1 MSSCSSSNNNPS
13 APIASAQASA
23 SIDSQQPP
31 KQQQA
36 QQQPSAEASNPGQ
49 TQQQQ
54 QHFSLVWNTFP
65 HNLSTGLYSLLTGEQ
80 LVDVTLAAE
89 GQILRAHKLILSVCS
104 TYFRDLFK
112 VNTCKHPI
120 VILKDVNYRDL
131 SAMLQFMYQGEV
143 NIKQEDIANFLKVAE
158 ILKIKGLTRTN
169 DDDELPQEEVDSELT
184 DALPLIHHDRRNDDL
199 TPSQRQGTTAETS
212 PGSLDMSHHQQHQQH
227 QHHTGS
233 WQNVNNN
240 AAGCSCNNVKAAIT
254 VEDVS
259 ITSYKE
265 QQHRHQHRRQ
275 SQLGDSTKSARR
287 QQLDNDDMDE
297 GNDDDDENQEEVEE
311 EEEEEEQPLDCSSTP
326 DHVQQAKI
334 TAANDYKSSDVLNM
348 TLGST
353 EIRHLTPE
361 VECIQR
367 GAASLGGSTA
377 PHHLPIAYAEQ
388 DHMDSLLNAQMLS
401 AAYCPGNSV
410 GFHDTGTA
418 GGTSSSSLAEF
429 NSAQQAAA
437 AAATAS
443 SGSVSS
449 KGRRTVKGLPG
460 SSLSLETTL
469 RVISELGPTI
479 RMERGKVIRMYS
491 CPWCLRHFT
500 RKENLK
506 LHVRYIHGPLESLTC
521 KLCGNKYKNSNS
533 LRVHSYLYHNAQR
546 NKSSS
551 AGATAAAGSSAAETS
566 GKPPVVR
573 GNV

>member
-36 QQQPSAEASNPGQ
+36 QQQPSAEASSPGQ

-112 VNTCKHPI
+112 
-120 VILKDVNYRDL
+120 
-131 SAMLQFMYQGEV
+131 
-143 NIKQEDIANFLKVAE
+143 
-158 ILKIKGLTRTN
+158 
-169 DDDELPQEEVDSELT
+169 EEVDSELT
-184 DALPLIHHDRRNDDL
+184 DALPLIHHDRGNDNL

-227 QHHTGS
+227 QHHTAS

-240 AAGCSCNNVKAAIT
+240 AAGCSCNNVKAAIK

-265 QQHRHQHRRQ
+265 QQHRHHHRRQ

-297 GNDDDDENQEEVEE
+297 GNDDDDDDENEEEVE

-367 GAASLGGSTA
+367 GAASLSGSTA
-377 PHHLPIAYAEQ
+377 PHRLPIPYTEQ

-551 AGATAAAGSSAAETS
+551 AGAAAAAGSSAAETS

>member
-1 MSSCSSSNNNPS
+1 MSSCSSINNNSS
-13 APIASAQASA
+13 APIASALASA

-36 QQQPSAEASNPGQ
+36 QQQPSAEASPGQ
-49 TQQQQ
+49 TQQQ

-184 DALPLIHHDRRNDDL
+184 DALPLIHHDRGNDNL

-212 PGSLDMSHHQQHQQH
+212 PGSFDMSHHQQHQQH
-227 QHHTGS
+227 QHHAGS

-240 AAGCSCNNVKAAIT
+240 AAGCSCNNVKADIK

-265 QQHRHQHRRQ
+265 QQHRHHHQRQ

-297 GNDDDDENQEEVEE
+297 GNDDDDDENEAEVE

-377 PHHLPIAYAEQ
+377 PHHLPITYAEQ

-401 AAYCPGNSV
+401 AAYCPGNPV
-410 GFHDTGTA
+410 GKKSKLKCLCIGRFSRHGHSGRDVIFESGRV
-418 GGTSSSSLAEF
+418 
-429 NSAQQAAA
+429 QQ
-437 AAATAS
+437 
-443 SGSVSS
+443 
-449 KGRRTVKGLPG
+449 R
-460 SSLSLETTL
+460 
-469 RVISELGPTI
+469 
-479 RMERGKVIRMYS
+479 
-491 CPWCLRHFT
+491 
-500 RKENLK
+500 
-506 LHVRYIHGPLESLTC
+506 
-521 KLCGNKYKNSNS
+521 
-533 LRVHSYLYHNAQR
+533 
-546 NKSSS
+546 S
-551 AGATAAAGSSAAETS
+551 AGCSSRDCEQRQCQQQRTAHGQRLAWKQLVARDDAPSHIRARADDTHGARQSHTYVLVSLVSAPLHSQGESQATRAIHPRPAREPHLQAL
-566 GKPPVVR
+566 R
-573 GNV
+573 